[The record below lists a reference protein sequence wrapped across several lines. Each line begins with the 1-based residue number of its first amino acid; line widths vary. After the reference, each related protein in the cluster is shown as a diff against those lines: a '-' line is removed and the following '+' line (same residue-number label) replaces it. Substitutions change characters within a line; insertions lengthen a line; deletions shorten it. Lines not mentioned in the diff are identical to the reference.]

1 MRFTRPKKKDQG
13 ASEAPAEEN
22 IWEEEPPAF
31 NPPRVEEV
39 PEDGVFAPP
48 KAASAAVPR
57 YRPVRRDFFD
67 LNPEEVET
75 WKASRGSLAVR
86 RKRNVKPVLYAAA
99 AACALGLAVTAI
111 VLLWPSSTVKVPGL
125 EGKALYEAMG
135 MARGSSLNPV
145 VSGFEHSDRYADGL
159 VLSQKPPE
167 GTVSRKG
174 SKLKLTVSKG
184 PSRLAGETEQ
194 VTGLAPPEAPGR
206 DTGDVPAGPLSSMT
220 VCVDPGGQ
228 AKPSVSPGEWVD
240 PGLTR
245 RENPDPGLRGVSTGN
260 PEYLLSMDI
269 AERLKG
275 LLEKDGMRVVM
286 TRSTHDVDLS
296 GAARA
301 DIASQAGAA
310 LLVSIHMGNDA
321 ADPAVRGSSCLYP
334 VRNRWTGQFYESS
347 KAAALFVEAAL
358 VKACGTESLGVEPLD
373 DKAIFNWS
381 QVPVIEAQVAFLS
394 NPGDDILLAGEE
406 FRQKAAWGLR
416 DGIVDYLRSP

>member
-1 MRFTRPKKKDQG
+1 M
-13 ASEAPAEEN
+13 
-22 IWEEEPPAF
+22 
-31 NPPRVEEV
+31 
-39 PEDGVFAPP
+39 
-48 KAASAAVPR
+48 
-57 YRPVRRDFFD
+57 
-67 LNPEEVET
+67 
-75 WKASRGSLAVR
+75 
-86 RKRNVKPVLYAAA
+86 
-99 AACALGLAVTAI
+99 
-111 VLLWPSSTVKVPGL
+111 
-125 EGKALYEAMG
+125 
-135 MARGSSLNPV
+135 
-145 VSGFEHSDRYADGL
+145 
-159 VLSQKPPE
+159 
-167 GTVSRKG
+167 SRKG
-174 SKLKLTVSKG
+174 SKLKLIVSKG
-184 PSRLAGETEQ
+184 PSRSAGETEQ
-194 VTGLAPPEAPGR
+194 VTGLAPPGAPGL

-220 VCVDPGGQ
+220 VCIDPGGQ

-240 PGLTR
+240 PGLTS

-286 TRSTHDVDLS
+286 TRSANDVDLS
-296 GAARA
+296 GVARA
-301 DIASQAGAA
+301 EIASQAGAD
-310 LLVSIHMGNDA
+310 LLVSIRMGNEST
-321 ADPAVRGSSCLYP
+321 DPAVRGSSCLYP

-394 NPGDDILLAGEE
+394 NPADDILLAGEE